1 MRRAWC
7 VFEMA
12 AFMKAHGEDAKL
24 VIRPTFFGPCSVAS
38 VAGLAGV
45 LVVNVTTFYFTNG
58 YIAVVAT
65 AAANLRLALLLLSV
79 TSFMF
84 AAVSSFRRYY
94 ASVEEMQM
102 QLKDF
107 AIEDTLTYCCTRNHR
122 DESGNPIPICDRQI
136 IVDCIVAWFG
146 STDAFNQRVRERM
159 QAALV
164 PKLGHLSFSY
174 SWMVACC
181 IPYLWASMA
190 PVFLNALVEDWSYSA
205 DSALR
210 IIAWWLG
217 GFPIMGLSVLAVSKV
232 TSRQCSRCISFLV
245 NLLASWIIMPIYIG
259 IELWITMLEHTYPFP
274 TGQALYVGS
283 LLAVAHCFAVF
294 HRSLCEATAAFFSSV
309 QKGDLPLRDV
319 ADRNFASSSFALL
332 FALPGLELIANASIK
347 RQTTSSAVEPQP
359 KRHKCHQCKLGD
371 SCNPENAEVGVEFL
385 QRKLSLAPRRP
396 HVLLFVADDVGW
408 AGLGVHRTA
417 RNTAEA
423 QGKAETQ
430 TPNLDALVRQGVL
443 LERHY
448 TSSTSAPSRSSLLSG
463 RLPRRFPQVP
473 EGISTPQMFW
483 NPQDN
488 VSGFYGIP
496 RNMTGIGRK
505 MKEAGYATHFIGKW
519 DVGFA
524 TPEHAPLGRGFDS
537 FLGNLQSMNDYWSK
551 DHAGEKWLLDTC
563 LNNFQDFSLHN
574 ATYRGGVEGAVAA
587 ELGCGERVKGK
598 SFTDIGCNKD
608 DRKECL
614 PESCFEESMFLE
626 YATKLLKDHEPS
638 TPLFLVYSSHL
649 VHVPLQ
655 TTRSALKLEEAV
667 QGVLA
672 KAGLERKFAWTKR
685 RRALAANLMYLDG
698 VMGRLVDALKE
709 RQMFED
715 TLIIFISD
723 NGGSV
728 HLRGGGNNY
737 PLKSGKAAD
746 FEGGVR
752 TNAFI
757 SGGFV
762 PAEHRG
768 STFHGVIHIA
778 DWYATLCDLAG
789 VSHFDQA
796 AADANKVQRVK
807 NLPLLGDVDGRPQ
820 MQHILSGSNGRP
832 DALHLS
838 RHAVLK
844 WPYKLVTG
852 EQEFS
857 FWPGPVFPN
866 CSSVHPEFP
875 RVDVFGHGVRIEAD
889 DSTYREY
896 AMVED
901 CGTGCLYDIEAD
913 PGEHAN
919 LANQAR
925 YQAVLTDL
933 QEELE
938 RLNKDASTAALAKS
952 LRWGL

>member
-1 MRRAWC
+1 ELCNR
-7 VFEMA
+7 
-12 AFMKAHGEDAKL
+12 HD
-24 VIRPTFFGPCSVAS
+24 S
-38 VAGLAGV
+38 
-45 LVVNVTTFYFTNG
+45 
-58 YIAVVAT
+58 
-65 AAANLRLALLLLSV
+65 
-79 TSFMF
+79 
-84 AAVSSFRRYY
+84 
-94 ASVEEMQM
+94 
-102 QLKDF
+102 
-107 AIEDTLTYCCTRNHR
+107 
-122 DESGNPIPICDRQI
+122 
-136 IVDCIVAWFG
+136 
-146 STDAFNQRVRERM
+146 
-159 QAALV
+159 
-164 PKLGHLSFSY
+164 
-174 SWMVACC
+174 C
-181 IPYLWASMA
+181 IPENGA
-190 PVFLNALVEDWSYSA
+190 A
-205 DSALR
+205 D
-210 IIAWWLG
+210 
-217 GFPIMGLSVLAVSKV
+217 
-232 TSRQCSRCISFLV
+232 
-245 NLLASWIIMPIYIG
+245 
-259 IELWITMLEHTYPFP
+259 
-274 TGQALYVGS
+274 
-283 LLAVAHCFAVF
+283 
-294 HRSLCEATAAFFSSV
+294 
-309 QKGDLPLRDV
+309 
-319 ADRNFASSSFALL
+319 
-332 FALPGLELIANASIK
+332 
-347 RQTTSSAVEPQP
+347 
-359 KRHKCHQCKLGD
+359 
-371 SCNPENAEVGVEFL
+371 VEFL

-417 RNTAEA
+417 RNPAEV

-430 TPNLDALVRQGVL
+430 TPNLDALVREGVL

-463 RLPRRFPQVP
+463 RLPGRFPPVP

-505 MKEAGYATHFIGKW
+505 MKQAGYATHFIGKW

-537 FLGNLQSMNDYWSK
+537 FFGNLQSMNDYWSK

-563 LNNFQDFSLHN
+563 LNNFQDFSFHN

-587 ELGCGERVKGK
+587 ELGCSERVKGK

-608 DRKECL
+608 DPKECL

-626 YATKLLKDHEPS
+626 YAMKLLKNHEPS

-655 TTRSALKLEEAV
+655 TTRSALQLEDIV
-667 QGVLA
+667 QHHLV

-685 RRALAANLMYLDG
+685 RRALAANLMYLDS
-698 VMGRLVDALKE
+698 VMGTLVEALKE

-762 PAEHRG
+762 PAEHRNT
-768 STFHGVIHIA
+768 TFHGVIHIS

-789 VSHFDQA
+789 VSHFDEA
-796 AADANKVQRVK
+796 AAEANKVLGPK
-807 NLPLLGDVDGRPQ
+807 GLPLLGDVDGRPQ
-820 MQHILSGSNGRP
+820 MQHIFSGTNGRT

-852 EQEFS
+852 DQEFS

-875 RVDVFGHGVRIEAD
+875 RVDVFGHGVRIESD
-889 DSTYREY
+889 DATYREY

-901 CGTGCLYDIEAD
+901 CGTGCLYDVAAD
-913 PGEHAN
+913 PSEHSN
-919 LANQAR
+919 LANQAQ

-938 RLNKDASTAALAKS
+938 RLNSDASTADMGQATTQACWQAFQAGGFLQPFVDASDFYTESHEYSVADAEKYRQDLAELQKNLADPTFLS
-952 LRWGL
+952 REAEAVVAQLDPESGVLDCLGP